1 MLLYHSSNLTQFA
14 LLDLDQSFFINW
26 GIFLITTVALYQI
39 ILKPVLSIQDLRHAR
54 TAGAKEEAVK
64 MEQDAQDKI
73 SRYEALIGEA
83 SKAGKENVDSAR
95 EAALTDSSA
104 KLKDARVKAN
114 AHLEA
119 ELPKLR
125 AAYEENKGKLAE
137 SADALSESIVSTI
150 IKTEGN

>member
-1 MLLYHSSNLTQFA
+1 MLLYHSLNLTQFA

-54 TAGAKEEAVK
+54 TAGAKEEAAQ
-64 MEQDAQDKI
+64 MERDAQDKI

-95 EAALTDSSA
+95 EAALTDSGA
-104 KLKDARVKAN
+104 KLKDARAKAN

-137 SADALSESIVSTI
+137 SADALSESIVSRI